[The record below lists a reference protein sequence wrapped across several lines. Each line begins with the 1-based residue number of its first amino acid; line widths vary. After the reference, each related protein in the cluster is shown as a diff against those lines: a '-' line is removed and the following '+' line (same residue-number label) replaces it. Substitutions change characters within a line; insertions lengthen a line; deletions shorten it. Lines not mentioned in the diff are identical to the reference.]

1 MIELGMFFLPTTFSS
16 LLTALTMRFFTITAF
31 LFIFVLA
38 TAASGS
44 CGSNAH
50 ADPFFE
56 APNDVAGYSLG
67 KIIRSREV
75 ELNLTALPMLQAVG
89 KTYQIVYRS
98 QGFDASQPEANV
110 MTVFV
115 PKSYNPSKVSKID
128 VVLGAA
134 AYDSNN
140 PQCGPSRTILAS
152 NISAE
157 LFSVGIQLSLNRIYV
172 LPDFEGPKAAFQQ
185 GNVAAAACLDALRAL
200 LQFNT
205 IIPSTSKD
213 KVKIGLEGY
222 SNGGHA
228 IAWTLQRL
236 YTYAPELEKHVVGA
250 SIGGVPANATQVGQ
264 LEDGTRIAGFILLSL
279 FGQAKVDK
287 RVEKWIE
294 KHGIASQITQAK
306 QFTENLCIDTVLKP
320 FAGQKIW
327 EKYFNLQAF
336 QAYGDSSLPFSEGV
350 VATQEGQSYSVKEI
364 TVPIFLIH
372 SIQDQF
378 VPITTADEYER
389 RLCSGTSATV
399 QYIRST
405 TEKHLGMNIVH
416 IPYAA
421 LFLQGQLSGKGIS
434 KGCQR
439 ADKALALDDPTNVAA
454 FGNATITALTQ
465 ALQLARSDE

>member
-1 MIELGMFFLPTTFSS
+1 
-16 LLTALTMRFFTITAF
+16 MRFFTIIILF
-31 LFIFVLA
+31 FIFALA
-38 TAASGS
+38 TVASDT
-44 CGSNAH
+44 CGTNAH

-56 APNDVAGYSLG
+56 APNDVAEYSLG

-75 ELNLTALPMLQAVG
+75 QLNVTALPMLQAVG

-115 PKSYNPSKVSKID
+115 PKTYNPSKVSNVE

-140 PQCGPSRTILAS
+140 PQCGPSRTILSS
-152 NISAE
+152 NVTAE

-200 LQFNT
+200 LQFST

-213 KVKIGLEGY
+213 KVRIGLEGY

-250 SIGGVPANATQVGQ
+250 SIGGVPANATQVAQ

-287 RVEKWIE
+287 RVESWIE
-294 KHGIASQITQAK
+294 KHGIAGQIKKAK
-306 QFTENLCIDTVLKP
+306 QYTETLCIDTVLKP

-327 EKYFNLQAF
+327 EKYFNLQAV
-336 QAYGDSSLPFSEGV
+336 QAYDDSSLPLSEGV
-350 VATQEGQSYSVKEI
+350 VATQQGQSYAVKEI
-364 TVPIFLIH
+364 TVPIFLFH
-372 SIQDQF
+372 SIHDQF
-378 VPITTADEYER
+378 VPIMTADEYQS
-389 RLCSGTSATV
+389 RLCSGKSATV
-399 QYIRST
+399 RYIRST
-405 TEKHLGMNIVH
+405 TEKHLGMRIVH
-416 IPYAA
+416 IPYTA
-421 LFLQGQLSGKGIS
+421 LFLQGQFSGKGIPT
-434 KGCQR
+434 GCQR
-439 ADKALALDDPTNVAA
+439 EDKALTLDDPTNVAA

-465 ALQLARSDE
+465 ALQLARSEE